1 MKIRMSFLKTEFV
14 FFMAEI
20 VKLQIT
26 YKFSRKIKMEC
37 WNNANFNVPPFHSGE
52 ASKVIK
58 ITVSVH
64 GFKGSEVQ
72 GFFLVPGLNLECVFT
87 SKIGNYLG
95 K

>member
-1 MKIRMSFLKTEFV
+1 MSFLKTEFV

-58 ITVSVH
+58 ITLMDTL
-64 GFKGSEVQ
+64 FY
-72 GFFLVPGLNLECVFT
+72 PGDKEPDDEHDKKRCEPLDT
-87 SKIGNYLG
+87 
-95 K
+95 